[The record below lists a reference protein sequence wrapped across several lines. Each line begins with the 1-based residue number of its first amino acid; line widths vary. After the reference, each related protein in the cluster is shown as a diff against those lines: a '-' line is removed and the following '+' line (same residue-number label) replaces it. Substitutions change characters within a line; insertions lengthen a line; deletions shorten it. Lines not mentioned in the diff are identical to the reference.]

1 MLFTDKNG
9 NPLDEL
15 DKCAKIGF
23 NIDEKIEVQVQT
35 SYPDEFCP
43 KQIFVW
49 FAKKYE
55 FHTKHINYDTIDYYY
70 DSDNNKWHLL
80 IKKRH

>member
-1 MLFTDKNG
+1 M
-9 NPLDEL
+9 
-15 DKCAKIGF
+15 
-23 NIDEKIEVQVQT
+23 QVE
-35 SYPDEFCP
+35 SSDDNEFCP

-49 FAKKYE
+49 FAKDHE
-55 FHTKHINYDTIDYYY
+55 FHTKHINYDTIDYYS